1 MRKGKLLIQIR
12 GTGFSNK
19 GAELMLYS
27 VLEKIKYKFPD
38 AEFCMEPKTPFLKE
52 LH

>member
-19 GAELMLYS
+19 GAELMLFS
-27 VLEKIKYKFPD
+27 SWKNKI
-38 AEFCMEPKTPFLKE
+38 
-52 LH
+52 